1 MAGLEP
7 ARAFYG
13 PTDFKSVASAISPH
27 RQISEIQIF
36 ISNTPGALD
45 SQLTCS
51 CRKAIISGM
60 KKPKIEVREYRNSK
74 TGELYRPPYKF
85 LLDLRAY
92 GKGRKFFKTRAEA
105 DAEARRQKNLLEI
118 HSREAIGLSQR
129 EMSDFI
135 HARNTLAGYGKKIG
149 DAVTFLVTH
158 LERVRRHGITVAKLV
173 KELLEAKRK
182 DGRSEIYLRDLRN
195 ILAGPDGQPSAF
207 SRDFGN
213 RPIAGITVEELDE
226 WLRALPGSL
235 KTRENFR
242 ANISVLFGY
251 ATKRRILDFNPVLH
265 TEKPKMPENPPEIFT
280 VDELRSLLE
289 AASKVAPGVL
299 PMLAIGAFAG
309 VRDAEIK
316 RLDWHEIDLVRG
328 HIEIKGAKAKSA
340 RRRIIPIQPNLA
352 AWLRPYSEKKGRL
365 IPEGYRSSLE
375 RVRKEAELARWPQN
389 GLRHSFASYRLAA
402 TNNAPLVA
410 SELGHTSPL
419 MLYSIY
425 RELVL
430 PEEAERY
437 WKVVPGVKAANVVA
451 FSG

>member
-1 MAGLEP
+1 
-7 ARAFYG
+7 
-13 PTDFKSVASAISPH
+13 
-27 RQISEIQIF
+27 
-36 ISNTPGALD
+36 
-45 SQLTCS
+45 
-51 CRKAIISGM
+51 M
-60 KKPKIEVREYRNSK
+60 KKPKIVVREYRNSK
-74 TGELYRPPYKF
+74 TGKFYRPPYKF

-105 DAEARRQKNLLEI
+105 DAEAMRQKTLLER

-135 HARNTLAGYGKKIG
+135 EAKRKLAGYGETIN
-149 DAVTFLVTH
+149 DAVKFRVDH
-158 LERVRRHGITVAKLV
+158 LERVRRHGITVSKLV
-173 KELLEAKRK
+173 TELLEAKRK

-195 ILAGPDGQPSAF
+195 LLAIF

-213 RPIAGITVEELDE
+213 RPIAGITVEELDN
-226 WLRALPGSL
+226 WLRALPGSPV
-235 KTRENFR
+235 TRANFR
-242 ANISVLFGY
+242 ANIGVLFSY
-251 ATKRRILDFNPVLH
+251 AAKRRVIDFNPVLH
-265 TEKPKMPENPPEIFT
+265 TAKPKLPENPPGIFT

-289 AASKVAPGVL
+289 AASRVAPDVV

-352 AWLRPYSEKKGRL
+352 AWLRPYSGMKGRL

-375 RVRKEAELARWPQN
+375 RVRKKAKLACWPNN

-402 TNNAPLVA
+402 IHDAPRVA
-410 SELGHTSPL
+410 SELGHTSPQ
-419 MLYSIY
+419 MLYSTY
-425 RELVL
+425 REVVL
-430 PEEAERY
+430 REEAERY
-437 WKVVPGVKAANVVA
+437 WKLVPDVKAANVVA
-451 FSG
+451 FNTGS